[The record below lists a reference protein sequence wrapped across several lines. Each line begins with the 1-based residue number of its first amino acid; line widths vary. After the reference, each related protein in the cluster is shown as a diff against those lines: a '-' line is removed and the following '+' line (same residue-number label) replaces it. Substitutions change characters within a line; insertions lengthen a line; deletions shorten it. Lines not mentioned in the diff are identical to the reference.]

1 MLSKISLRL
10 KLSDFI
16 NTDIEETVMDKI
28 NHIHRELHVT
38 VLLYLWF
45 EEDEITGTDL
55 KEFLMRWEDKLTFK
69 TVVKQTHK
77 LHTKDFIFFDIIPM
91 QVSDSDIEK
100 LVTKEFDFRPNAI
113 IKKLNL
119 KRPIYTQLTSY
130 GHFGRNG
137 LPWERVN
144 KNSKFFKKAKEYL
157 LWKII

>member
-1 MLSKISLRL
+1 MLSKVSLRL

-69 TVVKQTHK
+69 TIVKQTHK

-91 QVSDSDIEK
+91 QVSDSDISKRFSYRYMNSNK
-100 LVTKEFDFRPNAI
+100 LLDGLQEFYNVTKFTTSEKP
-113 IKKLNL
+113 IKRQ
-119 KRPIYTQLTSY
+119 KRNDY
-130 GHFGRNG
+130 
-137 LPWERVN
+137 ED
-144 KNSKFFKKAKEYL
+144 
-157 LWKII
+157 